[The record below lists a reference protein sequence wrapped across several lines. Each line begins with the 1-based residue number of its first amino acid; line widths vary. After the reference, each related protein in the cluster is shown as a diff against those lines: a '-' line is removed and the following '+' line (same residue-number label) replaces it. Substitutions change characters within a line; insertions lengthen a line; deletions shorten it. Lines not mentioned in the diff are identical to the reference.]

1 MKRCIFCNEQI
12 QDEAKL
18 CRYCKRR
25 QSVPASSI
33 LERIKESRRL
43 QFGGGLGKS
52 LGVFFGANLA
62 AVLFLILLGAF
73 LAPELGMLAGLG
85 VLILGSTVPFV
96 MLLFSKQIAQWQTPM
111 KILKPDDANNT
122 DQEKSLLALVAA
134 LADRAGLPVVPEVGI
149 FESTEVNAFATG
161 PSRSNALIAFSS
173 GLLEKMEEAE
183 VAAVAAHETAHIA
196 NGDMLTMTLLEGLV
210 NAAVIL
216 VDFTISLSDWYEELE
231 ERIGWLSA
239 VVRFAIVNVLMLGGN
254 LVLLWFSRHREFE
267 ADEVAA
273 RLTGIDSMISVL
285 RHLEAGE
292 AAENPTCS
300 DDSAAAMMFSAP
312 PGWCDIFS
320 THPSCERRIAHL
332 EQVLGNQ

>member
-1 MKRCIFCNEQI
+1 MKQCIFCNEQI
-12 QDEAKL
+12 QDAAKL

-25 QSVPASSI
+25 QSEIASSI
-33 LERIKESRRL
+33 LERIKGSQRL
-43 QFGGGLGKS
+43 QFGGGFGKS
-52 LGVFFGANLA
+52 LGIFFGANLA
-62 AVLFLILLGAF
+62 AVLFLIFLGEM

-85 VLILGSTVPFV
+85 VLLLGSTVPFV

-111 KILKPDDANNT
+111 KILKPDDVNNT
-122 DQEKSLLALVAA
+122 DQEKSLLVLVAA
-134 LADRAGLPVVPEVGI
+134 LADRAGLPVAPEVGI
-149 FESTEVNAFATG
+149 FESSEVNAFATG

-173 GLLEKMEEAE
+173 GLLEKMKEAE

-231 ERIGWLSA
+231 EHIGWLSA

-285 RHLEAGE
+285 RQLEAGE
-292 AAENPTCS
+292 AAENPIRS
-300 DDSAAAMMFSAP
+300 DDPAAAMMISAP

-320 THPSCERRIAHL
+320 THPSCERRIEHL
-332 EQVLGNQ
+332 RQALGSR